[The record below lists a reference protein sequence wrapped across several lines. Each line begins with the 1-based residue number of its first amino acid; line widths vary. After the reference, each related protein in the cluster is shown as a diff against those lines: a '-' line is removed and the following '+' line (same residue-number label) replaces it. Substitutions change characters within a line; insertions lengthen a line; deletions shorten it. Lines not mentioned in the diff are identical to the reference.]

1 MDNIWEEPS
10 EDIFCKVVDVR
21 VEKREFE
28 TDDGLQERDYVV
40 VEVEDLIHNL
50 EFNRTFT
57 FPASTHPRSK
67 WGIFKKDLKRIGH
80 PVKTDAD
87 FVDHCFHFR
96 IKELDLGRGFVIG
109 NYPEPVRHFASEEE
123 CIAAAKGEQTSAPT
137 SNSEEWRA
145 FESIPALVEAL
156 DGKTWAEAVTDVFSN
171 DTIKGDAQLVAQL
184 VDESK
189 RKALIDDLVS
199 KGLLKVKGDKFVKA

>member
-40 VEVEDLIHNL
+40 VEVEDLVHDL

-57 FPASTHPRSK
+57 FPVSTHPRSK

-80 PVKTDAD
+80 PVKTNGD
-87 FVDHCFHFR
+87 FVGHCFHFR
-96 IKELDLGRGFVIG
+96 IKDLDLGRGFVIG
-109 NYPEPVRHFASEEE
+109 NYPEPVRHFSSEEE
-123 CIAAAKGEQTSAPT
+123 CIAAAKGETTPAPAP
-137 SNSEEWRA
+137 SEQKTPA
-145 FESIPALVEAL
+145 SILALVEAL
-156 DGKTWAEAVTDVFSN
+156 NGKTWAEAVTDVFSN
-171 DTIKGDAQLVAQL
+171 EVVKNDASLVAQL
-184 VDESK
+184 VDEGK
-189 RKALIDDLVS
+189 RKALMDDLVS
-199 KGLLKVKGDKFVKA
+199 QGLLQVKGDKFVKA